1 MKSRIFGQI
10 NNKNIY
16 LLLLAFGMVAGT
28 FFANALSGTVA
39 GELGMF
45 DQNGLELLSGATPDV
60 RQLFDY
66 VVKSR
71 VRLFFFVVLCG
82 MTRIAMPCLYCMLLA
97 GGFAAGAMVSVAT
110 MQLGGWGV
118 LLVAASLFPQ
128 WIFYCAALWIIARVL
143 YEMRGK
149 EKAPAYGLAFLA
161 VVAGV
166 AAEVLVNP
174 VLVKNLVYLI
184 Y

>member
-1 MKSRIFGQI
+1 
-10 NNKNIY
+10 
-16 LLLLAFGMVAGT
+16 
-28 FFANALSGTVA
+28 
-39 GELGMF
+39 
-45 DQNGLELLSGATPDV
+45 
-60 RQLFDY
+60 
-66 VVKSR
+66 
-71 VRLFFFVVLCG
+71 
-82 MTRIAMPCLYCMLLA
+82 
-97 GGFAAGAMVSVAT
+97 
-110 MQLGGWGV
+110 
-118 LLVAASLFPQ
+118 
-128 WIFYCAALWIIARVL
+128 LWIIARVL